1 MIGGAANDRQVPFF
15 YGEAPVMN
23 LANGFPRV
31 SIKQLKVV
39 VTIHPDKPPSVQIK
53 KADINGERR
62 LEGPDVDALSIN
74 LRLDYGVL
82 FFPS

>member
-1 MIGGAANDRQVPFF
+1 MIGSAANNGQVPFL

-23 LANGFPRV
+23 FADGFPGV
-31 SIKQLKVV
+31 SIEQLKVV
-39 VTIHPDKPPSVQIK
+39 VTIHPDKPPSVQIEE
-53 KADINGERR
+53 ANINGERR
-62 LEGPDVDALSIN
+62 IEGPDVHALSVN